1 MVDELKNKHALVCG
15 ASEGIGKAAAM
26 ALAQMGCTI
35 TLLARNKER
44 LAEVRDALPTL
55 SGQKHQCIAADMGN
69 LTDLRDAVSEALAK
83 WGGIHILVN
92 NSGGPAAGP
101 LIHEPIEK
109 FESIF
114 RQHVLSAQTLVQLLL
129 DGMIAAGYGRI
140 INVISTSVKA
150 PLPNLGVSNTVR
162 GAMSSWSKTLAGEV
176 APWGVTVNNVLPGAT
191 DTLRLRGLIASKA
204 LKMNRT
210 EEEIAKEMQEE
221 IPLGRFAQPEEVAHA
236 IAFLAS
242 PRAAY
247 ISGINLPVD
256 GGRLKN
262 L

>member
-1 MVDELKNKHALVCG
+1 MVEELKDRHALVCG
-15 ASEGIGKAAAM
+15 GSEGIGKAAAT
-26 ALAQMGCTI
+26 ALAHLGCTV
-35 TLLARNKER
+35 TLLARDKER
-44 LAEVRDALPTL
+44 LLAVRDALPAL
-55 SGQKHQCIAADMGN
+55 SGQKHRCIVADME
-69 LTDLRDAVSEALAK
+69 DLMALKESVLDAVAK
-83 WGGIHILVN
+83 TGGFHVLLN
-92 NSGGPAAGP
+92 NSGGPSAGP
-101 LIHEPIEK
+101 LIHESIDK
-109 FESIF
+109 FESVF
-114 RQHVLSAQTLVQLLL
+114 RQHVLSAQTLTQLLL
-129 DGMIAAGYGRI
+129 DGMIASGYGRI

-162 GAMSSWSKTLAGEV
+162 GAMSSWAKTLAGEV
-176 APWGVTVNNVLPGAT
+176 APWGITVNNVLPGAT
-191 DTLRLRGLIASKA
+191 DTARLRNLIASKA
-204 LKMNRT
+204 LKTGRT
-210 EEEIAKEMQEE
+210 EEQVAQEMQEE

>member
-1 MVDELKNKHALVCG
+1 MVEELKDKHALVCG
-15 ASEGIGKAAAM
+15 GSEGIGKATAI
-26 ALAQMGCTI
+26 ALALMGCSV

-44 LAEVRDALPTL
+44 LMEVRDSLPAM
-55 SGQKHQCIAADMGN
+55 SGQKHRSIAADMS
-69 LTDLRDAVSEALAK
+69 DLSGLHESVAEVLAK
-83 WGGIHILVN
+83 SGGIHILVN

-109 FESIF
+109 FESVF
-114 RQHVLSAQTLVQLLL
+114 RQHVLSAQTLSQLLL
-129 DGMIAAGYGRI
+129 DGMIASGYGRI

-162 GAMSSWSKTLAGEV
+162 GAMSSWSKTLASEV
-176 APWGVTVNNVLPGAT
+176 APWGITVNNVLPGAT
-191 DTLRLRGLIASKA
+191 DTGRLRTLISSKA
-204 LKMNRT
+204 LKTGRT
-210 EEEIAKEMQEE
+210 EEEVAQEMQDE

-256 GGRLKN
+256 GGRLRN